1 MVQNKIRAKALLI
14 DLDGTLVDSAECFSM
29 ATEFALSQIG
39 HVGSHVEVGID
50 IARDLQQNLPLGE
63 IKSIHLKKELKE
75 KFLKSFSQS
84 FCEIASV
91 RSKLL
96 PNVERTLRVLSK
108 GFLLAL
114 ITRRR
119 SPEYLI
125 SKELRRLH
133 ISHYFTAIVTSL
145 QVERATPFPD
155 AILLAA
161 KKLQVPI
168 EYCVVVSD
176 SGVDIQAGKL
186 AGARTVAVLS
196 GLFKKEELR
205 KETPDIVIEDVTA
218 LPSWLLQM

>member
-1 MVQNKIRAKALLI
+1 MVQMKIRAKALLI
-14 DLDGTLVDSAECFSM
+14 DLDGTIVDSVECFSEAM
-29 ATEFALSQIG
+29 KAALAQVG
-39 HVGSHVEVGID
+39 HVGSHGEAGIE
-50 IARDLQQNLPLGE
+50 IARRLQRNLPLGE
-63 IKSIHLKKELKE
+63 IESIHLKEELRE

-84 FCEIASV
+84 FCEIASGKT
-91 RSKLL
+91 KLL
-96 PNVERTLRVLSK
+96 PNVGKTLRVLSK

-114 ITRRR
+114 ITRRF

-133 ISHYFTAIVTSL
+133 VSRYFTAIVTSM

-155 AILLAA
+155 AVLLAA

-168 EYCVVVSD
+168 EHCVVVSD

-196 GLFKKEELR
+196 GLFKKQELR
-205 KETPDIVIEDVTA
+205 KETPDIIIEDVTA
-218 LPSWLLQM
+218 LPDWLLKM

>member
-14 DLDGTLVDSAECFSM
+14 DLDGTLVDSVECFSM
-29 ATEFALSQIG
+29 AMEVALSQIG
-39 HVGSHVEVGID
+39 HVGSHGEVGVD
-50 IARDLQQNLPLGE
+50 IARILQRNLPLGE
-63 IKSIHLKKELKE
+63 IESIHLKKELRD
-75 KFLKSFSQS
+75 KFLTSFSQS
-84 FCEIASV
+84 FCEIASYKT
-91 RSKLL
+91 KLL
-96 PNVERTLRVLSK
+96 PNVEKTLRVLST

-125 SKELRRLH
+125 GKELKRLQV
-133 ISHYFTAIVTSL
+133 SRYFTAIVTSL

-161 KKLQVPI
+161 KKLEVPI

-196 GLFKKEELR
+196 GLFKKEELK
-205 KETPDIVIEDVTA
+205 KEKPDLIIEDVTA
-218 LPSWLLQM
+218 LPNWLLQT